1 MCELRGARQNFPTS
15 TCHEHAFMTCHDARV
30 TMTRRPATH
39 RVMPKDSPQAALIAT
54 VWYMKAMYTVDAKA
68 RVLLIDLTT

>member
-1 MCELRGARQNFPTS
+1 
-15 TCHEHAFMTCHDARV
+15 MTCHDARV